1 MTRLSRP
8 PARRRVKGPQSA
20 ALPRLCASWHALCT
34 LSLASGC
41 LYLGPIPTLEDNVP
55 PVAIEYSATPGDTIQ
70 IVGIDGQAVYVVAA
84 DEDGDD
90 IGFVWALSADG
101 VIGDATPLNFPSGEG
116 SQVHLDRDPELNG
129 QVLTCYIDDGQSELV
144 VLRWEL
150 EVP

>member
-1 MTRLSRP
+1 M
-8 PARRRVKGPQSA
+8 
-20 ALPRLCASWHALCT
+20 
-34 LSLASGC
+34 
-41 LYLGPIPTLEDNVP
+41 P
-55 PVAIEYSATPGDTIQ
+55 PVPIEYSVTPGDTIQ
-70 IVGIDGQAVYVVAA
+70 IVGIDGQAVYVVAE

-90 IGFVWALSADG
+90 IGFVWALTLDG

-116 SQVHLDRDPELNG
+116 SQVHLERDPELNG